1 MHSTPAPACAGTND
15 SINDGLPSAAG
26 TITHAGMTLLG
37 NIGGGSGRGPGNA
50 AGPLK
55 TVTEKDFE
63 AEVLRSELTVLLEF
77 GSERSPICKQIEPI
91 LQQLAQEL
99 EDKAKILKVD
109 VERSPYLA
117 QQLRVQQIPT
127 FMVWA
132 GGRPADL
139 QVGPMSKKQLQ
150 AMVEPFL
157 PRPAGALKAMELAE
171 LLKKGVVA
179 AVDTRDA
186 GAFSR
191 ARIPGAIHMPLEELE
206 GRVAEL
212 YMLPGT
218 PVLYCRGGDK
228 TKEFVAKMAES
239 NVELGFL
246 EGGMLAWESDGF
258 PIER

>member
-1 MHSTPAPACAGTND
+1 M
-15 SINDGLPSAAG
+15 
-26 TITHAGMTLLG
+26 ITHDRMTLLG
-37 NIGGGSGRGPGNA
+37 NIGGGSGRGPGN

-77 GSERSPICKQIEPI
+77 ASERSAACKQVEPI
-91 LQQLAQEL
+91 LMQLAQEL
-99 EDKAKILKVD
+99 EGKAKILKVD
-109 VERSPYLA
+109 ADRSPYLV
-117 QQLRVQQIPT
+117 QQLRVQQLPT

-132 GGRPADL
+132 SGRPADL

-150 AMVEPFL
+150 AMIEPFL

-171 LLKKGVVA
+171 LIKKGVVA

-186 GAFSR
+186 GAFTR
-191 ARIPGAIHMPLEELE
+191 AHIPGATNMPLDELE
-206 GRVAEL
+206 SRIAEL
-212 YMLPGT
+212 YMLPGQ
-218 PVLYCRGGDK
+218 PVLYCRSGDK
-228 TKEFVAKMAES
+228 TKDFVAKMAES
-239 NVELGFL
+239 NVELGYL